1 MEEDSGDNIKTYKS
15 GWDFKTLNPQN
26 FEKHVNKSVPGYS
39 HGHKIITLLSDYFI
53 SQGSIIY
60 DIGCSTG
67 NLISQL
73 SLYHHK
79 REDLQFIGIEPANN
93 FSELFIEN
101 TKNKSSEHKFE
112 FVNCNV
118 QDYEFEKFD
127 MAVAY
132 YSIQFIHPK
141 YRQELISRIYDN
153 LNWGGAFFF
162 FEKVRGT
169 DSRFHDMLN
178 SLYFEY
184 KKEMG
189 YTNDEIINKMMSL
202 KGVLEPYTSNENNN
216 FLKRAGFKDTSI
228 IFKNL
233 CFEGL
238 LAIK

>member
-1 MEEDSGDNIKTYKS
+1 MEESGDNIKALRS
-15 GWDFKTLNPQN
+15 GWDFKNLNPEN
-26 FEKHVNKSVPGYS
+26 FEKHVSKSVPGYD
-39 HGHKIITLLSDYFI
+39 HGHKIISLLSDYFI
-53 SQGSIIY
+53 SQNSLIY

-73 SLYHHK
+73 STYHSNK
-79 REDLQFIGIEPANN
+79 KNLKFIGIEPAKN
-93 FSELFIEN
+93 FAEIFNKN
-101 TKNKSSEHKFE
+101 TKNKNLHHKFE
-112 FVNCNV
+112 FVNSDV
-118 QDYEFEKFD
+118 QDYDFEKFD
-127 MAVAY
+127 MAIAY
-132 YSIQFIHPK
+132 YSIQFIKPR
-141 YRQELISRIYDN
+141 YRQELISRIYEN

-162 FEKVRGT
+162 FEKVRGA
-169 DSRFHDMLN
+169 DARFHDMLN
-178 SLYFEY
+178 SIYFEY